1 MDNRGRLSDVI
12 AVSREATYALMEG
25 YPCTNCANKTFAMYE
40 PAKRSVMVSCRKCKH
55 FENTSK
61 SDSVRSFILTNLGE
75 DKFEFILD
83 PKK

>member
-12 AVSREATYALMEG
+12 AVSREATYALMDG
-25 YPCTNCANKTFAMYE
+25 YPCTNCEGKTFAMYE
-40 PAKRSVMVSCRKCKH
+40 AAKRSVMVSCRKCKH

-61 SDSVRSFILTNLGE
+61 TDAVRDFLLDKLGQE
-75 DKFEFILD
+75 KCDFILD